1 MLFLMP
7 NQQCQNTEVNVFCVW
22 NVYMYAAFLAF
33 YLRLVADNGNLHVF
47 VAVVLEQVS
56 NIRVY
61 SCSWSVSRQTYL
73 HMTTIFMYWFTI
85 TSSWCHLPSVLW
97 RCWLGDRKGIRPVK
111 NWVVGCWCG
120 YLSGARSRLAY
131 GPADATATHCLFL
144 Q

>member
-1 MLFLMP
+1 
-7 NQQCQNTEVNVFCVW
+7 
-22 NVYMYAAFLAF
+22 MYAAFLAF

-85 TSSWCHLPSVLW
+85 TSS
-97 RCWLGDRKGIRPVK
+97 
-111 NWVVGCWCG
+111 
-120 YLSGARSRLAY
+120 
-131 GPADATATHCLFL
+131 
-144 Q
+144 